1 MNKNYLTNALLQFE
15 YYKQLGEQ
23 TFEQLDEQE
32 LFWEAEEGSNSIALI
47 VQHISGNMHS
57 RWTELFTSDG
67 EKQWRNREG
76 EFELSIQTR
85 QELLQ
90 KWEAGWSC
98 LFNALNGV
106 EEKDFDREILI
117 RNQRHTLVEA
127 LNRQMMH
134 YAYHIGQIVLIG
146 KMRKGAAWQSLSIPK
161 GASKA
166 YNDKKFS
173 RGLRDGHFSEEE

>member
-98 LFNALNGV
+98 LFNAVNGV
-106 EEKDFDREILI
+106 EEKNFDREILI

-166 YNDKKFS
+166 YNDKNFLVDF
-173 RGLRDGHFSEEE
+173 GGDIF

>member
-1 MNKNYLTNALLQFE
+1 
-15 YYKQLGEQ
+15 
-23 TFEQLDEQE
+23 
-32 LFWEAEEGSNSIALI
+32 
-47 VQHISGNMHS
+47 
-57 RWTELFTSDG
+57 
-67 EKQWRNREG
+67 
-76 EFELSIQTR
+76 
-85 QELLQ
+85 
-90 KWEAGWSC
+90 
-98 LFNALNGV
+98 LNGV

-166 YNDKKFS
+166 YNDKNFLVDF
-173 RGLRDGHFSEEE
+173 GGDIF